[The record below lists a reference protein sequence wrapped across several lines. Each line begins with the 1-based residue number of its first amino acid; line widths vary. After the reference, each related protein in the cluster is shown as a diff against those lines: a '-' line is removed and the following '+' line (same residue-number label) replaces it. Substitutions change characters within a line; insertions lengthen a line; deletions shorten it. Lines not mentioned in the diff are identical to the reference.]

1 MSINELESEIKSVK
15 RMLAYN
21 RLTPNQITNLTILL
35 IELQS
40 SLIAL
45 LKKESKYAK
54 AS

>member
-1 MSINELESEIKSVK
+1 MSIQELETEIKQVK
-15 RMLAYN
+15 RMLAYYN
-21 RLTPNQITNLTILL
+21 LKPNQITDLTIAL